1 MSTSHSSTWLSAAG
15 TLTKARSKITTII
28 AVQGSDWAVVG
39 YDSQVTEDGGRQ
51 YTLGRGSAKV
61 MKNGQYLLG
70 AAGDVRAINI
80 LAYAF
85 NPPRAGDLTGVRLD
99 RFITSK
105 FVPALRE
112 CFEDH
117 GYVSKESREQAQH
130 GSVVLV
136 VVNGQIYE
144 IGEDY
149 AWVRDTTG
157 VYSFGSGGEYAL
169 GAIYATAGDNVATLG
184 ITKTEKAVREALA
197 IAAKLDSGSGPP
209 FHVTRQMTP

>member
-1 MSTSHSSTWLSAAG
+1 M
-15 TLTKARSKITTII
+15 TTIV
-28 AVQGSDWAVVG
+28 AVQGAAWAVVG
-39 YDSQVTEDGGRQ
+39 FDSRVTEEAGRS

-85 NPPRAGDLTGVRLD
+85 EPPKAADLVGIRLD
-99 RFITSK
+99 RFMTSK
-105 FVPALRE
+105 FVPALRA

-117 GYVSKESREQAQH
+117 GYAAKETKEQAQH
-130 GSVVLV
+130 GSVVLAI
-136 VVNGQIYE
+136 VNGSIYE

-157 VYSFGSGGEYAL
+157 IYSFGSGGDYAL
-169 GAIYATAGDNVATLG
+169 GAMYATHGDNIATLN
-184 ITKTEKAVREALA
+184 ITEVQKLVRDSLH
-197 IAAKLDSGSGPP
+197 ISAKLDPGSGPP
-209 FHVTRQMTP
+209 FHVMHQSTPM

>member
-1 MSTSHSSTWLSAAG
+1 M
-15 TLTKARSKITTII
+15 TTII
-28 AVQGSDWAVVG
+28 AVQGPSWAVVG
-39 YDSQVTEDGGRQ
+39 FDSQVTEEGGRS

-61 MKNGQYLLG
+61 MKNGKYMLG

-85 NPPRAGDLTGVRLD
+85 SPPSAGDLTGIRLD

-105 FVPALRE
+105 FVPALRS

-117 GYVSKESREQAQH
+117 GYAAKETKEQATH
-130 GSVVLV
+130 GSTVLAI
-136 VVNGQIYE
+136 VNGSIYE

-157 VYSFGSGGEYAL
+157 IYSFGTGGDFAL
-169 GAIYATAGDNVATLG
+169 GAMYARQGEDITTLSS
-184 ITKTEKAVREALA
+184 TDVQKLVRESLA
-197 IAAKLDSGSGPP
+197 IAAKLDPGSGPP
-209 FHVTRQMTP
+209 FHVMSQSMPFAKSARQPAK

>member
-1 MSTSHSSTWLSAAG
+1 M
-15 TLTKARSKITTII
+15 TTII
-28 AVQGSDWAVVG
+28 AVQGPSWAVVG
-39 YDSQVTEDGGRQ
+39 FDSKVTEEGGRS

-85 NPPRAGDLTGVRLD
+85 SPPSAGDLTGIRLD
-99 RFITSK
+99 RFMTSK
-105 FVPALRE
+105 FIPALRE

-117 GYVSKESREQAQH
+117 GYAGKEHKEQAVH
-130 GSVVLV
+130 GSTVLAI
-136 VVNGQIYE
+136 VNGQIYE

-157 VYSFGSGGEYAL
+157 IYSFGSGGGYAL
-169 GAIYATAGDNVATLG
+169 ATMYAKWGDELNDLSLADTQKL
-184 ITKTEKAVREALA
+184 VREALQVA
-197 IAAKLDSGSGPP
+197 GKLDAGSGPP
-209 FHVTRQMTP
+209 FHVLYQSARPQVRKKAKPTAN

>member
-1 MSTSHSSTWLSAAG
+1 M
-15 TLTKARSKITTII
+15 TTII
-28 AVQGSDWAVVG
+28 AVQAPTWAVVG
-39 YDSQVTEDGGRQ
+39 FDSRVTEEDGRS

-61 MKNGQYLLG
+61 VKNGQYLLG

-85 NPPRAGDLTGVRLD
+85 TPPKAVDLTGVRLD

-105 FVPALRE
+105 FVPALRS

-117 GYVSKESREQAQH
+117 GYAARESKEQAQH
-130 GSVVLV
+130 GSVILV
-136 VVNGQIYE
+136 IVNGQIYE

-157 VYSFGSGGEYAL
+157 IYSFGSGGDYAL
-169 GAIYATAGDNVATLG
+169 GAMYAKAGEEVAAQGVVETQKL
-184 ITKTEKAVREALA
+184 VRESLT
-197 IAAKLDSGSGPP
+197 IAARLDVGSGPP
-209 FHVTRQMTP
+209 FHVMSQSAPIK

>member
-1 MSTSHSSTWLSAAG
+1 M
-15 TLTKARSKITTII
+15 TTII
-28 AVQGSDWAVVG
+28 AVQGPDWAVVG
-39 YDSQVTEDGGRQ
+39 FDSRVTEEGGRS

-85 NPPRAGDLTGVRLD
+85 TPPKPGDLTGVRLD
-99 RFITSK
+99 RFMTSK

-117 GYVSKESREQAQH
+117 GYAAKESKEQAQH
-130 GSVVLV
+130 GSVVLSII
-136 VVNGQIYE
+136 NGQIYE

-157 VYSFGSGGEYAL
+157 IYSFGSGGDYAL
-169 GAIYATAGDNVATLG
+169 GAMYASAGDNVASSGVTA
-184 ITKTEKAVREALA
+184 TERTVRDALHV
-197 IAAKLDSGSGPP
+197 AAKLDTGSGPP
-209 FHVTRQMTP
+209 FHVTSQRAPLRAKAPPVGKG